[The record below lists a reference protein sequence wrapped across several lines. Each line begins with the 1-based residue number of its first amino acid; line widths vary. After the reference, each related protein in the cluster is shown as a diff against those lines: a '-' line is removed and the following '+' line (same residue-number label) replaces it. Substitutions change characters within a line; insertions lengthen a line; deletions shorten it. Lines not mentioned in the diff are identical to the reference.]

1 MKSVSIQGQ
10 KYGRDAAASEN
21 NKTSGRYRSV
31 PTMSS
36 ASIQD
41 DCKDILQKKNRP
53 LSVRALENLSGLCTL
68 DILGQ
73 CAENVISKLQFS
85 VFQANFSLFAS
96 NIF

>member
-1 MKSVSIQGQ
+1 MVGTLR
-10 KYGRDAAASEN
+10 YAASEN

-31 PTMSS
+31 PTLSS

-41 DCKDILQKKNRP
+41 YCKDILPKNRP
-53 LSVRALENLSGLCTL
+53 LSVRALENLSGLSTL

>member
-1 MKSVSIQGQ
+1 MVGTLR
-10 KYGRDAAASEN
+10 YAASEN

-41 DCKDILQKKNRP
+41 DCKDILPKNRP
-53 LSVRALENLSGLCTL
+53 LSVRALENLSGLSTL

-85 VFQANFSLFAS
+85 VFQAHFSLFTS

>member
-1 MKSVSIQGQ
+1 MLGTL
-10 KYGRDAAASEN
+10 RAASEN

-41 DCKDILQKKNRP
+41 DCKDILPKNRP
-53 LSVRALENLSGLCTL
+53 LSVCALENLSGLCTL

-73 CAENVISKLQFS
+73 CAENVISKLQIS
-85 VFQANFSLFAS
+85 VFQANFSLFTS